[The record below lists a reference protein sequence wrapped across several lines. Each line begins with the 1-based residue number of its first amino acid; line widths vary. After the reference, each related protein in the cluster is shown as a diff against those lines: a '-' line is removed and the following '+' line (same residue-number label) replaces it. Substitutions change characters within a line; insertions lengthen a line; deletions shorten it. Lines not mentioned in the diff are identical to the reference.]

1 MVVNQGLQQC
11 NLQPTLLTRLLNYI
25 VVNQGLQQCNLRPT
39 LLLTKNYI
47 VHNNVDTTYIGYNN
61 VDSTYIVYIN
71 VHPPVAVFH
80 PPPVA
85 VFASLNQFN
94 DV

>member
-1 MVVNQGLQQC
+1 MY
-11 NLQPTLLTRLLNYI
+11 LQPTLLTRLLNYM

-61 VDSTYIVYIN
+61 VDTTYIVYNN
-71 VHPPVAVFH
+71 VDPPVAVFTH
-80 PPPVA
+80 HRLLFSPT
-85 VFASLNQFN
+85 
-94 DV
+94 